1 MSTADKMNIDERRKY
16 LSRMKPRYDAANRAE
31 RSRLLDDMVQMTELD
46 RKTIIRLLNSTLERQ
61 RRQRQRGNAYG
72 PEVDDALRLIAE
84 TLDYICAERLTPQLA
99 TTAQQLARHGELQL
113 TAALLAQLRRI
124 SVSSVRRRLQRLR
137 QDEPCL
143 PRAKPRPV
151 DPVRRTIPMTRI
163 PWDQPDPGHFEVDLV
178 HHCGSAASGEY
189 VYTLQM
195 IDVRTGWSERWAL
208 LGRSYRVV
216 QAAFAGCLARLPFA
230 VIELHPDNG
239 AEFFNQQMLR
249 FWRQTLPQL
258 QLSRSR
264 PYHKN
269 DNRFVEQ
276 KNASLVRS
284 YVGYDRL
291 DTVAQTHMLN
301 RLYQHLWLYNNFF
314 QPVMRL
320 NRKTFSGTPGE
331 LSRVKR
337 GYDHAQTP
345 FDRLCATSAI
355 APADRLRLHALCEHT
370 NPRQL
375 RNQIY
380 ALLDQLHALPPAIP
394 GVTQN
399 VFETLDISA
408 QKGEDMS
415 VTFSFDR
422 MTCP

>member
-1 MSTADKMNIDERRKY
+1 M
-16 LSRMKPRYDAANRAE
+16 
-31 RSRLLDDMVQMTELD
+31 
-46 RKTIIRLLNSTLERQ
+46 
-61 RRQRQRGNAYG
+61 
-72 PEVDDALRLIAE
+72 
-84 TLDYICAERLTPQLA
+84 
-99 TTAQQLARHGELQL
+99 
-113 TAALLAQLRRI
+113 
-124 SVSSVRRRLQRLR
+124 
-137 QDEPCL
+137 
-143 PRAKPRPV
+143 
-151 DPVRRTIPMTRI
+151 
-163 PWDQPDPGHFEVDLV
+163 
-178 HHCGSAASGEY
+178 
-189 VYTLQM
+189 
-195 IDVRTGWSERWAL
+195 
-208 LGRSYRVV
+208 
-216 QAAFAGCLARLPFA
+216 
-230 VIELHPDNG
+230 
-239 AEFFNQQMLR
+239 
-249 FWRQTLPQL
+249 
-258 QLSRSR
+258 
-264 PYHKN
+264 
-269 DNRFVEQ
+269 
-276 KNASLVRS
+276 VRS

-415 VTFSFDR
+415 VTFSFDS